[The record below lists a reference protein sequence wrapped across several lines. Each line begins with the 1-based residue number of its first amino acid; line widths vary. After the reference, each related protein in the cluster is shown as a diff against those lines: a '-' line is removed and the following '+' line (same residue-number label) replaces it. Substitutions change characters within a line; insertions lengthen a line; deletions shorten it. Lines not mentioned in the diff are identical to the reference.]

1 MNPSA
6 SGPSVPRAPG
16 KASAPHPA
24 WPRLTAAA
32 RAAQPAVAAG
42 GDDAAPYG
50 FSTRVVARWRQL
62 REEEQR
68 LAVWQRVS
76 WRAAFASLALGAM
89 VVVSQS
95 GGAGASDLPLLEP
108 PSFTLP
114 GW

>member
-1 MNPSA
+1 MNPST
-6 SGPSVPRAPG
+6 SGPSIPRAAG

-32 RAAQPAVAAG
+32 RTARQAAAAAR
-42 GDDAAPYG
+42 DDAAPYG
-50 FSTRVVARWRQL
+50 FSTRVVARWRQV

-68 LAVWQRVS
+68 LALWQRVS

-89 VVVSQS
+89 VVVSQG
-95 GGAGASDLPLLEP
+95 GGAGAADHPLLEP
-108 PSFTLP
+108 PSFNLP